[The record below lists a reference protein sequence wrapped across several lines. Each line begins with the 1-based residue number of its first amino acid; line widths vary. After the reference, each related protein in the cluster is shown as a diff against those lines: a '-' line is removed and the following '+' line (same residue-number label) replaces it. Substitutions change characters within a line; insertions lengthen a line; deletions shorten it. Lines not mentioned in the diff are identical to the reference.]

1 MLPANFHK
9 QLVEE
14 GFCYL
19 DMPTSLKQDI
29 VTLFDLT
36 AEFFELPQAQKNLI
50 SWEDVMTGYRSIGI
64 EYSATPDNP
73 DLNESFSYKNIEEA
87 RVFNDKFLY
96 ARTFLNQVRQVYL
109 QMDKIATEVI
119 VHLADIYT
127 KNARHINTDLH
138 SWLQLNCYRPYLHKR
153 EFLQDEHEDGHIV
166 TIITANQKGLELR
179 GNRDYHAVKGSLDE
193 LVVMPGELLA
203 LLTGNDIQPL
213 YHRVRNHQDI
223 KHRTAMMYFCNP
235 NTNEGPLMPWVEN
248 DTNRQID
255 IIARATSN
263 PSRYGLPVL

>member
-19 DMPTSLKQDI
+19 DMPLTLKQQI
-29 VTLFDLT
+29 VRLFDLT
-36 AEFFELPQAQKNLI
+36 ADFFEMPQAQKSKI
-50 SWEDVMTGYRSIGI
+50 SWVDVMTGYRSIGI

-73 DLNESFSYKNIEEA
+73 DLNESFSYKNVEEK
-87 RVFNDKFLY
+87 RVFVDNFLY
-96 ARTFLNQVRQVYL
+96 AREFLNQVKTVYL
-109 QMDKIATEVI
+109 EMDKIATEVI
-119 VHLADIYT
+119 VHLAKQYT
-127 KNARHINTDLH
+127 DNARHIHTDLH
-138 SWLQLNCYRPYLHKR
+138 SWLQLNSYRPHMHQR

-179 GNRDYHAVKGSLDE
+179 GNKGYHNVKGSLDE
-193 LVVMPGELLA
+193 LVVMPGELLS
-203 LLTGNDIQPL
+203 LLTGNDIMPL
-213 YHRVRNHQDI
+213 HHRVRNHSDV
-223 KHRTAMMYFCNP
+223 KLRMAMMYFCNP

-248 DTNRQID
+248 DTNKGVD